1 MSANQSLYQMEHPA
15 RAEEWVDFNDSFKFA
30 TGYLESNPPSL
41 DSISPKDL
49 ELVYSDADALNWDSE
64 AAQWPQ
70 SAFSDLVTFE
80 DPLIGSTEMPSD
92 MAGFSESIPPPPS
105 FPEME
110 CSVSAF
116 DDTWSSFDASMAE
129 NFYSPST
136 YRQLIESQAA
146 ADPRCFSKKEK
157 RLEASIALHLQRLQ
171 DAATADLNLSSDS
184 CGSLSS
190 PCWPESAGSASESQS
205 RGSPSSTSPCEPFA
219 KSSTPPSSR
228 PSPLSGGVEL
238 VLDLNMNTTT
248 NLPKKQKPRSQ
259 AQKENYIKVRKHGAC
274 EKHRKQ
280 HKRCNCLD
288 KSASRVLNNSAVAA
302 LAQPSKAR
310 LEVRNTGQNVITA
323 TKRLST
329 STLST
334 LPPAI
339 LDRNRAV
346 KSVPGSVQ
354 PSTAISPTVK
364 THVQHVERSVYN
376 SAGRVNTV
384 IPPTISTNVQ
394 PSRRSAHNSAG
405 HANTALSWTPTSN
418 ASVMER
424 IVQNPGGRA
433 VISVKSPVNVQRSE
447 CSAKSSAGRQNS
459 AHAYIRDCQSPK
471 EARPWRTVDTT
482 SSVPG
487 PLVTQ
492 NTQTPTAGFRG
503 WQDGAVRAVHFSPGL
518 LRESSGVLRPFRHKP
533 TFQHEVGKVAESQSK
548 QANKHA
554 KGKEDFWFNSWTWS
568 LGSRAEAIQ
577 NSTVAE
583 YAGAVVRNTALAF
596 SAFWQSSTSVT
607 SWAGVLLGRLVLSSS
622 RQHML
627 ARKGMGVA

>member
-1 MSANQSLYQMEHPA
+1 MSANQSLYHMEHPA
-15 RAEEWVDFNDSFKFA
+15 RAEEWVDFNNSFEFA
-30 TGYLESNPPSL
+30 PGYLESNPPSL

-80 DPLIGSTEMPSD
+80 DPLIGSTEMPLD
-92 MAGFSESIPPPPS
+92 MAGFSETVPPPPS
-105 FPEME
+105 FPEAE
-110 CSVSAF
+110 CPVSAF
-116 DDTWSSFDASMAE
+116 DDTWSSFDASNMAE
-129 NFYSPST
+129 NFYSPSM

-184 CGSLSS
+184 CGSFSS
-190 PCWPESAGSASESQS
+190 PCWPDSTGSASESQS
-205 RGSPSSTSPCEPFA
+205 RGSPSSTSPSEPFT

-228 PSPLSGGVEL
+228 PSPVSGGLEL

-259 AQKENYIKVRKHGAC
+259 AQKENYIKVRKYGAC

-288 KSASRVLNNSAVAA
+288 KSASRVLNDSAVAA
-302 LAQPSKAR
+302 LAQSTKAQ
-310 LEVRNTGQNVITA
+310 LEVRNTGQNVVLA

-329 STLST
+329 STLPT

-354 PSTAISPTVK
+354 PSTVISPTVK
-364 THVQHVERSVYN
+364 ANVQHVERSVHN
-376 SAGRVNTV
+376 AAGRVNTV
-384 IPPTISTNVQ
+384 IPPTVSTNVQ

-405 HANTALSWTPTSN
+405 QANTAVSWTPTSN
-418 ASVMER
+418 ASVMGR
-424 IVQNPGGRA
+424 IVQNSGGRA
-433 VISVKSPVNVQRSE
+433 IISVKSPVNIQRSE
-447 CSAKSSAGRQNS
+447 RLAQSSAGRQNT
-459 AHAYIRDCQSPK
+459 AHAHMSPK
-471 EARPWRTVDTT
+471 EARPWRTVDHT

-503 WQDGAVRAVHFSPGL
+503 RQDGAVRAVHFTPGL
-518 LRESSGVLRPFRHKP
+518 LRESSSVLRPFRYRP
-533 TFQHEVGKVAESQSK
+533 TSQHDVGKVAESQST
-548 QANKHA
+548 QANKHV
-554 KGKEDFWFNSWTWS
+554 KGKENFWLNSRTWS
-568 LGSRAEAIQ
+568 LPGSQAEVIQ

-596 SAFWQSSTSVT
+596 SAFWQSSTSLT

-627 ARKGMGVA
+627 ARKGTLA